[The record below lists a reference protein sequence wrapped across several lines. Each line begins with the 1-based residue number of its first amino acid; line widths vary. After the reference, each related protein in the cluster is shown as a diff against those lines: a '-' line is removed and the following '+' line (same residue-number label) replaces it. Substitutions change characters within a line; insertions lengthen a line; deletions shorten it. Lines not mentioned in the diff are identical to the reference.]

1 MFPQTA
7 TTKFKN
13 NIPINFVTKK
23 VVNYTLYSLEGTL
36 ACNIHEV
43 PSWPASKLVLV
54 PCSTPADGP
63 N

>member
-1 MFPQTA
+1 MIFL
-7 TTKFKN
+7 
-13 NIPINFVTKK
+13 ILNFLTKK
-23 VVNYTLYSLEGTL
+23 VVKYSLEGTL

-43 PSWPASKLVLV
+43 PCLPASKLVFV